1 MLIAAGGLLCPPV
14 YVVYLFS
21 DVFPAAESPC
31 SGSGNYTARTKG
43 LQRKVKSKK
52 RCKI

>member
-21 DVFPAAESPC
+21 DVFPAAESP
-31 SGSGNYTARTKG
+31 APAVVR
-43 LQRKVKSKK
+43 QW
-52 RCKI
+52 

>member
-31 SGSGNYTARTKG
+31 SGSGKALVRIQLKLRVYNVR
-43 LQRKVKSKK
+43 
-52 RCKI
+52 